1 MDMIVV
7 EVFRPVR
14 SNRATIVEVIAY
26 LNKEESITVTGEALR
41 HPTDRNDEELAD
53 MLAYGRAFES
63 LGRKLTKRADG
74 LVRHNDYIAEM
85 KKRQRKN
92 NSNKSLLKAKRV
104 RKSESV

>member
-14 SNRATIVEVIAY
+14 SNRATIVEVVAH

-53 MLAYGRAFES
+53 LLAYGRAFES

-85 KKRQRKN
+85 KKRQKN
-92 NSNKSLLKAKRV
+92 NKSNKSLLRAKGTR
-104 RKSESV
+104 RSEAV